1 MSGWLDHIPEVFG
14 SRLSRLLLTAVGRN
28 QKTMSIQ
35 FDEKGPRIEHSMFTT
50 AIHFPKRPYFVL
62 ATGLSW
68 NVPAS
73 EKDHAHCE
81 RSQPN
86 SFLTESKHGRITS

>member
-1 MSGWLDHIPEVFG
+1 MPGWPDHTTEVFG

-28 QKTMSIQ
+28 HKTICIQ

-68 NVPAS
+68 NVPVS
-73 EKDHAHCE
+73 ERIMHISRGHNQTVF
-81 RSQPN
+81 SQNPN
-86 SFLTESKHGRITS
+86 ILG